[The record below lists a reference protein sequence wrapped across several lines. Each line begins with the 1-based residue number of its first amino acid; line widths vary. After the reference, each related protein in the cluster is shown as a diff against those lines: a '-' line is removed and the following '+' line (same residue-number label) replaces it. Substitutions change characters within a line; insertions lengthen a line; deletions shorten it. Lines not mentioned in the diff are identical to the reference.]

1 MMANI
6 KNYDL
11 MHMWLRKKLCYFT
24 MNNEESDPWIVDI
37 VHESKTILISNFR
50 SKNKLTRVAQIGK
63 KNKLK

>member
-24 MNNEESDPWIVDI
+24 MNNEESDPGIVDI
-37 VHESKTILISNFR
+37 VLILSM
-50 SKNKLTRVAQIGK
+50 RVK
-63 KNKLK
+63 PF